1 MKIVSNVVLVLTT
14 LVVVAGIAHIEFPYR
29 KPLLY
34 VLLAYV
40 LVVDFL
46 VPLIIKKM

>member
-1 MKIVSNVVLVLTT
+1 MYIITLIVAIAS
-14 LVVVAGIAHIEFPYR
+14 IAHIEFPYR

-40 LVVDFL
+40 LVVD
-46 VPLIIKKM
+46 VLIPVLKK

>member
-1 MKIVSNVVLVLTT
+1 MKKFDIVIYIVTI
-14 LVVVAGIAHIEFPYR
+14 VVAVASIAHIDFPFR

-46 VPLIIKKM
+46 IPVLKK